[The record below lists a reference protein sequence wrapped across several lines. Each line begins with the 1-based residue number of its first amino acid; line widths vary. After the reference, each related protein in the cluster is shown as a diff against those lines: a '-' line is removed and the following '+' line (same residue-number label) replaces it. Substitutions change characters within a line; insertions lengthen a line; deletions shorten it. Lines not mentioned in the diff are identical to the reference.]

1 MSAYIDNT
9 KIKENPILVYSSI
22 KSLVMFL
29 QSHIIPYTKKQ
40 VRAFTGVLRTS
51 NYCSMRFRDMN
62 VNIEGDI
69 NQTVY
74 RIMLSNFI

>member
-40 VRAFTGVLRTS
+40 VRAFTGVLITFI
-51 NYCSMRFRDMN
+51 YDLMTFRDII
-62 VNIEGDI
+62 VNIEKLVKQYTI
-69 NQTVY
+69 
-74 RIMLSNFI
+74 LSNLI

>member
-29 QSHIIPYTKKQ
+29 QSHIILYTKKQ
-40 VRAFTGVLRTS
+40 VRAFTGVLITFIY
-51 NYCSMRFRDMN
+51 NSMTFRDII
-62 VNIEGDI
+62 VNIEKLVKQYTI
-69 NQTVY
+69 NL
-74 RIMLSNFI
+74 I